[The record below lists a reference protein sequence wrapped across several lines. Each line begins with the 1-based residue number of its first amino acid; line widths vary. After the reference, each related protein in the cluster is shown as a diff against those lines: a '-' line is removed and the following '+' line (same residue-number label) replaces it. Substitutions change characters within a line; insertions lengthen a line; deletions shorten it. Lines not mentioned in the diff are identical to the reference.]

1 MNHIHLIG
9 IGGIS
14 MSAIAELLL
23 HQGVKISGSDIENSN
38 IIEKLKSHGAEV
50 FIGHSTS
57 NIKNPDLVVY
67 TAAVHED
74 NPERVEASRLNIP
87 QIDRAEILGSI
98 MSRYDT
104 PVAISGSH
112 GKTTTTSMLSIFLEN
127 SGFDPT
133 ILVGGEL
140 DEIGGNVKIGKS
152 QYFITEACEYVE
164 SFLKFKPFIGVI
176 LNIDV
181 DHLDYFQDLEHIKSS
196 FKKFA
201 SLMPSNGFLIAC
213 GDDSNTMDIT
223 EDLACNVVTFGIEN
237 SCDYKAEN
245 IIFNKLG
252 YPSFEVFHSG
262 AKLGDFEL
270 KVRGIHNVYNTL
282 ASIAIAHILGMSNN
296 QLVDSAKLYKGI
308 HRRFEF
314 KGNVKGAEIYD
325 DYAHHPV
332 EIKAT
337 LSAAKKFAKGD
348 IWCIF
353 QPHTYTRT
361 RSLLE
366 DFSTSF
372 DLADHLIMADIYA
385 AREIDDGTIHS
396 KNIIELT
403 KHNID
408 SLYIQ
413 DFDEIAEYLYNSIKP
428 KDIVI
433 TMGAGDI
440 FKVADLLISED
451 S

>member
-23 HQGVKISGSDIENSN
+23 HQGVKISGSDIENTS

-50 FIGHSTS
+50 FIGHSAS
-57 NIKNPDLVVY
+57 NIKKPDLVVY

-74 NPERVEASRLNIP
+74 NPERMEASRLNIP
-87 QIDRAEILGSI
+87 QIDRAEILGNI
-98 MSRYDT
+98 MSKYDT
-104 PVAISGSH
+104 PIAISGSH

-164 SFLKFKPFIGVI
+164 SFLKFKPFVGVI

-181 DHLDYFQDLEHIKSS
+181 DHLDYFQDLKHIKNS

-201 SLMPSNGFLIAC
+201 SLIPNNGFLIAC
-213 GDDSNTMDIT
+213 GDDSNTMDVT
-223 EDLACNVVTFGIEN
+223 GDLACNLVTFGIDN
-237 SCDYKAEN
+237 NCDYKAEN
-245 IIFNKLG
+245 VTFNKLG

-262 AKLGDFEL
+262 AKLGNFEL
-270 KVRGIHNVYNTL
+270 NVRGQHNIYNTL
-282 ASIAIAHILGMSNN
+282 ASIATAHVLGMSSS
-296 QLVDSAKLYKGI
+296 QLVDSAKMYKGI

-314 KGNVKGAEIYD
+314 KGKVQGVEVYD
-325 DYAHHPV
+325 DYAHHPA

-337 LSAAKKFAKGD
+337 LSAAKKFVKGD

-396 KNIIELT
+396 KNIVELT
-403 KHNID
+403 KIRTD

-413 DFDEIAEYLYNSIKP
+413 DFDEIVEYIYNNIKP
-428 KDIVI
+428 NDIVI

-440 FKVADLLISED
+440 FKVADLLISRY

>member
-23 HQGVKISGSDIENSN
+23 HKGVRISGSDIENSG
-38 IIEKLKSHGAEV
+38 IIEKLRAHGAEV

-57 NIKNPDLVVY
+57 NIDSPDLVVY
-67 TAAVHED
+67 TAAVHKD
-74 NPERVEASRLNIP
+74 NPERVEAKRLGIP
-87 QIDRAEILGSI
+87 QIDRAEILGNI
-98 MSRYDT
+98 MAEYDT
-104 PVAISGSH
+104 PIAIAGSH
-112 GKTTTTSMLSIFLEN
+112 GKTTTTSMLSIFLEH

-164 SFLKFKPFIGVI
+164 SFLKFNPVI
-176 LNIDV
+176 AVVLNIDV
-181 DHLDYFQDLEHIKSS
+181 DHLDYFQDLEHIKNS

-201 SLMPSNGFLIAC
+201 LLIPNDGFLIAC

-223 EDLACNVVTFGIEN
+223 EGLDCNVVSFGIDN
-237 SCDYKAEN
+237 NCDYKAEN
-245 IIFNKLG
+245 ITFNKLG
-252 YPSFEVFHSG
+252 YPSFEVLHSG
-262 AKLGDFEL
+262 IKLGDFEL
-270 KVRGIHNVYNTL
+270 NVRGIHNVYNTL
-282 ASIAIAHILGMSNN
+282 ASIATAHILGIPNSK
-296 QLVDSAKLYKGI
+296 LVDVSELYKGI

-314 KGNVKGAEIYD
+314 KGNIKGAKIYD

-361 RSLLE
+361 RSLLK

-396 KNIIELT
+396 KNIVELT
-403 KHNID
+403 KNNID

-413 DFDEIAEYLYNSIKP
+413 DFDEIVEYIYNNIKAN
-428 KDIVI
+428 DIVI

-440 FKVADLLISED
+440 FKVADALISRY